1 MQIIV
6 CLWNLEGG
14 INPNHEWNLNYWLKT
29 PIPDMDRARISSYMC
44 CHSHPI
50 CKSCSYQWIQLT
62 RSHWVPWLYSQ
73 DCPTHGLLMDLMDLH
88 AAHIDYSTGFGP
100 NYSWMRLCFTSRLLK
115 YAASSLSCYKE
126 DATER
131 KQKHVKTVIRQV
143 RSPSRK
149 WPSKSHAH

>member
-1 MQIIV
+1 
-6 CLWNLEGG
+6 
-14 INPNHEWNLNYWLKT
+14 
-29 PIPDMDRARISSYMC
+29 
-44 CHSHPI
+44 
-50 CKSCSYQWIQLT
+50 
-62 RSHWVPWLYSQ
+62 
-73 DCPTHGLLMDLMDLH
+73 MDLH

-143 RSPSRK
+143 RSPSSK
-149 WPSKSHAH
+149 WPSKSHAHKGKKPPRSVFHKMGKVRPVCKGFNTNTKNQWSLTLIVDKERVRLRIQRCHQLAASQIEVWIFLESWKNGRLIFKQRRDFNQM